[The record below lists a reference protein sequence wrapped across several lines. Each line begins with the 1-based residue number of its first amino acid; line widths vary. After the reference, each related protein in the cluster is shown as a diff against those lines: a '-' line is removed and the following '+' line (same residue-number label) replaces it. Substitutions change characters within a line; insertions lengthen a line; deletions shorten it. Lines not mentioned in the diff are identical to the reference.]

1 MGTHGTPSVTFLPHS
16 KVKLIAKVIAKVKLI
31 VTFIAKLIVKVTFIA
46 KIKIIL

>member
-31 VTFIAKLIVKVTFIA
+31 VTFIAKLIAKVTFIA